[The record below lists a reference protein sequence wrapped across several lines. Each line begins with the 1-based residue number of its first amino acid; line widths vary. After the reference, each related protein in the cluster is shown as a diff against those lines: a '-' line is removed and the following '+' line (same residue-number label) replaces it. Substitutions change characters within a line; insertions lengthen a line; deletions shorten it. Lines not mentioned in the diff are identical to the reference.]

1 MNKLSS
7 TLRELMSNHEECNT
21 VMKLATVLYERDLV
35 HVNQKEY
42 PFDDGTE
49 KRKNAI
55 GSIVKKVR
63 QHLNEN
69 SKRMVQGEFL
79 NAYAELFG
87 CSVDYLLGRTDI
99 LSPDIDVQQICLK
112 TGLSEKAVVKLMDE
126 SMPQWLW
133 HDVWS
138 ILIES
143 DLYESLPGDWFSFCG
158 SLMYEAGK
166 SGSIEARSDPKALEG
181 LSEEE
186 RLKEEEY
193 TRKLENDKHTYQAAA
208 YGALYK
214 MTRDISLILEN
225 EAKRRSDLSGEREEA
240 RDEEF
245 KALMTL
251 KFLRGDKD
259 RI

>member
-7 TLRELMSNHEECNT
+7 TLRELMNSHEECNT
-21 VMKLATVLYERDLV
+21 AVKLATVLYERELV

-63 QHLNEN
+63 EHLKED
-69 SKRMVQGEFL
+69 STRTVQGEFL
-79 NAYAELFG
+79 NAYADLFG
-87 CSVDYLLGRTDI
+87 CSVDYLLGRTGI
-99 LSPDIDVQQICLK
+99 LSPDIDVQQICKK
-112 TGLSEKAVVKLMDE
+112 TGLSEKAVIKLIDD
-126 SMPQWLW
+126 SMPQWL
-133 HDVWS
+133 WS

-143 DLYESLPGDWFSFCG
+143 DLYESLPDDWFSFGG
-158 SLMYEAGK
+158 SLLF
-166 SGSIEARSDPKALEG
+166 EARTSGIIDAKTDPEILDGMSEEEK

-186 RLKEEEY
+186 NI
-193 TRKLENDKHTYQAAA
+193 RKLEGDKHTFNAAA
-208 YGALYK
+208 YGVLYK

-225 EAKRRSDLSGEREEA
+225 EAKRRYDLSGEREEA